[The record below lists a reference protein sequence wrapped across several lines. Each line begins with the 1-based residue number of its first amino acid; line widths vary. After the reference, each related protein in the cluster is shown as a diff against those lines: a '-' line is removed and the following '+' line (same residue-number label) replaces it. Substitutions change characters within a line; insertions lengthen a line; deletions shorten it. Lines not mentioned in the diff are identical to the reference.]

1 MSLSLPHKLAVA
13 TAAMLGALEA
23 IGIVLYARS
32 YVDVM
37 ASGVVVE
44 NWSVFLVQFLI
55 NVVALVFSAIGFFGG
70 LYGPSS
76 RRRLCA
82 FVFAIGSVSLLVL
95 RWVAVGLGILQFH
108 GPLSLLPPSLGLIW
122 FGGLANALR
131 PNYSLKRTAADG
143 LR

>member
-13 TAAMLGALEA
+13 TAAMFGALEA

-70 LYGPSS
+70 LIGVLLGYPFVNTVIG
-76 RRRLCA
+76 RLLEENMGNM
-82 FVFAIGSVSLLVL
+82 FPQFRVQP
-95 RWVAVGLGILQFH
+95 GIAL
-108 GPLSLLPPSLGLIW
+108 LGLA
-122 FGGLANALR
+122 LAIVLAVVAAVLPARQAASLKVVDALR
-131 PNYSLKRTAADG
+131 RVG
-143 LR
+143 